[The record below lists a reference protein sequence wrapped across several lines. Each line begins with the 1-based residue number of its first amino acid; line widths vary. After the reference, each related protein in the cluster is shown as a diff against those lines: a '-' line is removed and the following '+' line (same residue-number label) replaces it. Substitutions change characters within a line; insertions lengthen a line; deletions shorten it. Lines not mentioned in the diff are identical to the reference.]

1 MPGLNK
7 RTTLSAIIVAAC
19 AGLCQPAMA
28 QKGDDFP
35 EFSKVSED
43 YSKVVSTTDDRS
55 MWTLWT
61 RNKDGQMLAELP
73 RNFESQNYFFAMTV
87 SSGDRWAGLQ
97 GADMYVKWKRFDK
110 RLALIQPNYEIRTS
124 GDGSSRDSVKRTFT
138 DRVILDIPIVT
149 MGPNGG
155 PVIDLDQLLLNEGT
169 NFFGG
174 QAAGLQTRL
183 TAISKAKA
191 FPENVEV
198 SFEAPGRDGNLRT
211 LSYSIRTIPENT
223 GYKPRE
229 ADNRVGYFTTN
240 YTDLGAYNT
249 DNKYKR
255 YINRWHLEKADSSLK
270 LSPPKEPIVFY
281 VEHTVP
287 VRYRRWIKEGT
298 LYWNKAFEK
307 VGIQD
312 AVQVFFQDKATGA
325 HMDKDPEDA
334 RYNFILWLSN
344 DISTAIGPSRVHP
357 LTGQILDADIV
368 LTDGWLRVFKGQW
381 EDIMSEVVMEGM
393 APETLAWLNENP
405 EWDPRVRLAPPE
417 QRPYIIAQR
426 RAMGV
431 LPMGGHPIAN
441 SDPTT
446 FGDDEYDG
454 LVGRLSQMNGFCMA
468 ASGKAYDM
476 AMIRTM
482 GEIVGFV
489 EMARAEEGEGEG
501 GKGEP
506 EGDVLDGVPESF
518 VGPLLADLVA
528 HEVGHTLGLRHNF
541 KASSVYTM
549 DEINSDAMKGK
560 TPWSGSVMDYHPL
573 NVNLDKDGLQGDYA
587 PIDIGPYDMW
597 AIEYGYTFNDTK
609 EVLKRVAEPELV
621 YATDEDTGGSDP
633 LARRYDLAKDPLE
646 YAKDKMDLARFI
658 RANLLDKYVKDGESY
673 FQARQGYMLSLREQS
688 GALSIMANWVG
699 GAFVNRDQK
708 GDPNAR
714 PPIQPVPAATQRAA
728 LEFCIDNAFADES
741 YGMTPELL
749 QYLTVDKWYDR
760 GGSLEDAPWPVHDR
774 VLAIQSST
782 LTMLMN
788 PTTLSRVYDNEF
800 RVPAGEDALTLP
812 EVLFGV
818 SDAVWSELDQRL
830 EKRYTAREPMIS
842 SLRRNLQSEHLD
854 RMIDLSM
861 PDGMY
866 GPAAKP
872 VADLAALKL
881 KELSGKIDALTKNGS
896 ADRIDPYTLAH
907 LEDAKSRVQR
917 TLEAQTI
924 FNIKDAGGGM
934 SLPFSFFG
942 KEAQNLSNHMHSEDC
957 DH

>member
-1 MPGLNK
+1 MAGINK
-7 RTTLSAIIVAAC
+7 RTALSAFIVAAM
-19 AGLCQPAMA
+19 AGLGQPVFAG
-28 QKGDDFP
+28 GDDFP

-43 YSKVVSTTDDRS
+43 FTKVVSTTEDRS

-61 RNKDGQMLAELP
+61 RDKDGQMLAELP
-73 RNFESQNYFFAMTV
+73 RNFENQNYYFAMTV

-97 GADMYVKWKRFDK
+97 GSDMYVKWKRYDK

-124 GDGSSRDSVKRTFT
+124 GDASSKDSVNRTFT

-149 MGPNGG
+149 MGPGGG
-155 PVIDLDQLLLNEGT
+155 PVIDLDALLLNEGN

-174 QAAGLQTRL
+174 TAAGLQTRL
-183 TAISKAKA
+183 SNIKKAKA
-191 FPENVEV
+191 FPENVEI
-198 SFEAPGRDGNLRT
+198 SFDLPGRDGTIRT

-229 ADNRVGYFTTN
+229 ADNRVGFFTTN

-249 DNKYKR
+249 DDKYKR
-255 YINRWHLEKADSSLK
+255 YINRWQLEKADPSLK

-298 LYWNKAFEK
+298 LMWNQAFEK

-381 EDIMSEVVMEGM
+381 EDIMSDVVMEGM
-393 APETLAWLNENP
+393 APETLAWLNDKP
-405 EWDPRVRLAPPE
+405 QWDPRVRLAPPE
-417 QRPYIIAQR
+417 QRPYIVAQR

-431 LPMGGHPIAN
+431 LPMGGAAIAN

-454 LVGRLSQMNGFCMA
+454 LVGRLSQMNGFCKA

-482 GEIVGFV
+482 GEIVGLT
-489 EMARAEEGEGEG
+489 EMARGADA
-501 GKGEP
+501 KAAD
-506 EGDVLDGVPESF
+506 GDILDGVPESF

-541 KASSVYTM
+541 KASSVY
-549 DEINSDAMKGK
+549 DLSEINSDTMKGK
-560 TPWSGSVMDYHPL
+560 TTWTGSVMDYHPL
-573 NVNLDKDGLQGDYA
+573 NINLDDNLIQGDYA
-587 PIDIGPYDMW
+587 PISIGPYDMW
-597 AIEYGYTFNDTK
+597 AIEYGYTFGDTK

-633 LARRYDLAKDPLE
+633 LARRYDFAKNPLD
-646 YAKDKMDLARFI
+646 YAKSKIELASFI
-658 RANLLDKYVKDGESY
+658 RNRLLNDYVKDGDSWY
-673 FQARQGYMLSLREQS
+673 KARQGYMLSLREQS

-714 PPIQPVPAATQRAA
+714 PPIQPVPAADQRAA
-728 LEFCIDNAFADES
+728 LKFCIDNAFTDES
-741 YGMTPELL
+741 FGLTPELL
-749 QYLTVDKWYDR
+749 SYLTVDKWYDR
-760 GGSLEDAPWPVHDR
+760 GGSLEDSPWPVHDR
-774 VLAIQSST
+774 VLAIQSAT
-782 LTMLMN
+782 MTMLMN

-800 RVPAGEDALTLP
+800 RIPAGEDAVTLP
-812 EVLFGV
+812 EVLFGIT
-818 SDAVWSELDQRL
+818 DAAWSELDQRL
-830 EKRYTAREPMIS
+830 EKRYTAREPMVS
-842 SLRRNLQSEHLD
+842 SLRRNLQSEQLD
-854 RMIDLSM
+854 RLIDLAM
-861 PDGMY
+861 PEGLY

-872 VADLAALKL
+872 VADLAMLKL
-881 KELSGKIDALTKNGS
+881 KELHTKIEALTKNGT

-907 LEDAKSRVQR
+907 LEDAKSRIDR
-917 TLEAQTI
+917 TLNAQTI
-924 FNIKDAGGGM
+924 FNIKDAAAGG

-942 KEAQNLSNHMHSEDC
+942 QEARNLSNHGDDC
-957 DH
+957 NHDH

>member
-1 MPGLNK
+1 MGVMSRWNK
-7 RTTLSAIIVAAC
+7 VAAMALA
-19 AGLCQPAMA
+19 AGLVAPAMG
-28 QKGDDFP
+28 QKADDFP

-43 YSKVVSTTDDRS
+43 YTKVVSSTDDRS
-55 MWTLWT
+55 MWTLWV

-73 RNFESQNYFFAMTV
+73 RNFENQNFFFAMTV

-110 RLALIQPNYEIRTS
+110 RLALIQPNYGIRSS
-124 GDGSSRDSVKRTFT
+124 GDQQSKDSVNRTFT
-138 DRVILDIPIVT
+138 DRVVLDIPILT
-149 MGPNGG
+149 MGPGGG
-155 PVIDLDQLLLNEGT
+155 PVVDLDALLLNEGR

-174 QAAGLQTRL
+174 QANGLQTRL
-183 TAISKAKA
+183 ATIDKAKA

-198 SFEAPGRDGNLRT
+198 SFEVPGPDGVMRT

-229 ADNRVGYFTTN
+229 ADNRVGFFTTN

-255 YINRWHLEKADSSLK
+255 YINRWHLEKADASLK

-287 VRYRRWIKEGT
+287 IRYRRWIKEGT
-298 LYWNKAFEK
+298 LYWNNAFEK

-381 EDIMSEVVMEGM
+381 EDIMTEVVMEGM
-393 APETLAWLNENP
+393 SPETLAWLNDKP
-405 EWDPRVRLAPPE
+405 QWDPRIRMAPAE
-417 QRPYIIAQR
+417 QRPYLLAQR

-431 LPMGGHPIAN
+431 LPMGGHPIGN
-441 SDPTT
+441 SDPTV

-454 LVGRLSQMNGFCMA
+454 LVGRLSQMNGYCMA
-468 ASGKAYDM
+468 AEGKAYDM
-476 AMIRTM
+476 AMVRIM
-482 GEIVGFV
+482 GDIVGFLD
-489 EMARAEEGEGEG
+489 MARGIEND
-501 GKGEP
+501 

-541 KASSVYTM
+541 KASSIYTL
-549 DEINSDAMKGK
+549 DQINSEDLKGK
-560 TPWSGSVMDYHPL
+560 VTWSGSVMDYHPL
-573 NVNLDKDGLQGDYA
+573 NVNLDKDGVQGDYA
-587 PIDIGPYDMW
+587 PIAIGPYDMW
-597 AIEYGYTFNDTK
+597 AIEYGYTFGDTK
-609 EVLKRVAEPELV
+609 EILKRVAEPELV

-633 LARRYDLAKDPLE
+633 LARRYDMAKDPLD
-646 YAKDKMDLARFI
+646 YAKAKVELANFI
-658 RANLLDKYVKDGESY
+658 RANLLEKYVKDGESY
-673 FQARQGYMLSLREQS
+673 FKARQGYMLSLREQS
-688 GALSIMANWVG
+688 GALSIMANWIG

-714 PPIQPVPAATQRAA
+714 PPIEPVPADQQRAA
-728 LEFCIDNAFADES
+728 LKFCIENGFSDSAF
-741 YGMTPELL
+741 GLTPEMLR
-749 QYLTVDKWYDR
+749 YLTVDKWFDA
-760 GGSLEDAPWPVHDR
+760 GGSVEDAPWPVHER
-774 VLAIQSST
+774 VLAIQSSVM
-782 LTMLMN
+782 TMLIN
-788 PTTLSRVYDNEF
+788 PTTLRRVYDNEF

-818 SDAVWSELDQRL
+818 SDSIWSELDQRMDQ
-830 EKRYTAREPMIS
+830 RYTARQPMVS
-842 SLRRNLQSEHLD
+842 SFRRNLQSEHLD
-854 RMIDLSM
+854 RMIDLTM
-861 PDGMY
+861 PEGLS
-866 GPAAKP
+866 GPAGKP
-872 VADLAALKL
+872 VADLAMLKI
-881 KELSGKIDALTKNGS
+881 KEIRSKIENLTKNGS
-896 ADRIDPYTLAH
+896 ADRVDPYTLAH
-907 LEDAKSRVQR
+907 LEDAKARIDR
-917 TLEAQTI
+917 TVEAQTI
-924 FNIKDAGGGM
+924 FNIGDAGGPSM
-934 SLPFSFFG
+934 INFPFFG
-942 KEAQNLSNHMHSEDC
+942 RPAEAQPMPTQ
-957 DH
+957 DHGHEH

>member
-1 MPGLNK
+1 MAASRK
-7 RTTLSAIIVAAC
+7 RLALSAVVIAAF
-19 AGLCQPAMA
+19 AGLATPASA
-28 QKGDDFP
+28 ADDFP

-43 YSKVVSTTDDRS
+43 FTKVVSTTEDRS

-73 RNFESQNYFFAMTV
+73 RNFENQNYFFAMTV
-87 SSGDRWAGLQ
+87 ASGDRWAGLQ
-97 GADMYVKWKRFDK
+97 GSDMYVKWKRYDK

-124 GDGSSRDSVKRTFT
+124 GDASSKDSVNRTFT
-138 DRVILDIPIVT
+138 DRVILDIPILT
-149 MGPNGG
+149 MGPGGG
-155 PVIDLDQLLLNEGT
+155 PVIDLDALLLNEGS

-174 QAAGLQTRL
+174 TAAGLQTRL
-183 TAISKAKA
+183 TNIKKAKA
-191 FPENVEV
+191 FPENVEI
-198 SFEAPGRDGNLRT
+198 SFELPGRDGSLRT

-229 ADNRVGYFTTN
+229 ADNRVGFFTTN

-255 YINRWHLEKADSSLK
+255 YINRWQLEKADPSLK
-270 LSPPKEPIVFY
+270 LSPPKEPIIFY

-298 LYWNKAFEK
+298 LMWNKAFEN

-381 EDIMSEVVMEGM
+381 DDIMSEVVMEGM
-393 APETLAWLNENP
+393 APETLAWLNDKP
-405 EWDPRVRLAPPE
+405 QWDPRVRFAPPE

-431 LPMGGHPIAN
+431 LPMGGAPIAN

-446 FGDDEYDG
+446 FGDEEYDG
-454 LVGRLSQMNGFCMA
+454 LVGRLSQMNGFCNA

-476 AMIRTM
+476 AMVRAM
-482 GEIVGFV
+482 GEMVGFI
-489 EMARAEEGEGEG
+489 EMARGADAQAA
-501 GKGEP
+501 
-506 EGDVLDGVPESF
+506 EGDILDGVPESF

-541 KASSVYTM
+541 KASSVY
-549 DEINSDAMKGK
+549 DLEEINSDKLKGK
-560 TPWSGSVMDYHPL
+560 TTWTGSVMDYHPL
-573 NVNLDKDGLQGDYA
+573 NINLDENLIQGDYA

-597 AIEYGYTFNDTK
+597 AIEYGYTNGDLK
-609 EVLKRVAEPELV
+609 EVLKRVAEPQLA

-633 LARRYDLAKDPLE
+633 LARRYDFAKNPLD
-646 YAKDKMDLARFI
+646 YANSKMDLARFF
-658 RANLLDKYVKDGESY
+658 RSNLLDKYVKDGESWY
-673 FQARQGYMLSLREQS
+673 QARQGYMLSLREQS

-714 PPIQPVPAATQRAA
+714 PPIQPVPAADQRAA
-728 LEFCIDNAFADES
+728 LKFCIDNAFTDES
-741 YGMTPELL
+741 FGLTPELL
-749 QYLTVDKWYDR
+749 SYLTVDKWYDR
-760 GGSLEDAPWPVHDR
+760 GGSLEDSPWPVHDR

-782 LTMLMN
+782 MTMLMN

-800 RVPAGEDALTLP
+800 RIPAGEDALTLP
-812 EVLFGV
+812 EVLFGIT
-818 SDAVWSELDQRL
+818 DAAWSELDQRL

-842 SLRRNLQSEHLD
+842 SLRRNLQSEQLD
-854 RMIDLSM
+854 RLIDLAM
-861 PDGMY
+861 PEGLY

-872 VADLAALKL
+872 VADLATLKL
-881 KELSGKIDALTKNGS
+881 KELNTKIEALTKNGS

-907 LEDAKSRVQR
+907 LEDAKSRIGR
-917 TLEAQTI
+917 TLNAQTI
-924 FNIKDAGGGM
+924 FNIKDAAAGASM
-934 SLPFSFFG
+934 PFSFFG
-942 KEAQNLSNHMHSEDC
+942 QEARNLSNHGDDC
-957 DH
+957 NHNH